1 VKIKPENPICDYMI
15 MKWGISMGFT
25 FVKEVMTKNVISID
39 SSMTVKDAAT
49 MMEDAKVGSIVITKE
64 SVPVGILTERDF
76 VNRVVGKDKA
86 ASTPVSEV
94 MTQPITVVKPDETV
108 WNVAD
113 VMRTKN
119 IHKVPVQDGDKLVGI
134 FTATDLV
141 RICSYGSDSQMR
153 KITENILIRLKNTP
167 KQEV

>member
-1 VKIKPENPICDYMI
+1 
-15 MKWGISMGFT
+15 MGFT

-39 SSMTVKDAAT
+39 SSMTVKDAAA
-49 MMEDAKVGSIVITKE
+49 MMDDANVGSIIITKE
-64 SVPVGILTERDF
+64 NIPVGILTERDF
-76 VNRVVGKDKA
+76 VRSVVGKFKA
-86 ASTPVSEV
+86 LSTPLSEV
-94 MTQPITVVKPDETV
+94 MSQPITVVGPDETV
-108 WNVAD
+108 WDVAE
-113 VMRTKN
+113 VMRSKG

-153 KITENILIRLKNTP
+153 KITEQILIRLKNNP

>member
-1 VKIKPENPICDYMI
+1 
-15 MKWGISMGFT
+15 MGFT

-49 MMEDAKVGSIVITKE
+49 MMEDANVGSIVITNE
-64 SVPVGILTERDF
+64 NIPVGILTERDF

-86 ASTPVSEV
+86 PSTQVSEV
-94 MTQPITVVKPDETV
+94 MTQPIKVVGPDETI
-108 WNVAD
+108 WDVAE
-113 VMRTKN
+113 VMRSKN

-141 RICSYGSDSQMR
+141 RVCSYGSDSQMR
-153 KITENILIRLKNTP
+153 KVTEQILIRLKNTP

>member
-1 VKIKPENPICDYMI
+1 MA
-15 MKWGISMGFT
+15 FT

-49 MMEDAKVGSIVITKE
+49 MMDDANVGSIIVTKE
-64 SVPVGILTERDF
+64 NIPVGILTERDF
-76 VNRVVGKDKA
+76 VKRVVGKFIA
-86 ASTPVSEV
+86 LSTPLSEV
-94 MTQPITVVKPDETV
+94 MTQPITVVGPDETI
-108 WNVAD
+108 WDVAE

-141 RICSYGSDSQMR
+141 RVCSYGSDSQMR
-153 KITENILIRLKNTP
+153 KITEQILLRLQNSPQQK
-167 KQEV
+167 V

>member
-1 VKIKPENPICDYMI
+1 MAFTYVKD
-15 MKWGISMGFT
+15 
-25 FVKEVMTKNVISID
+25 VMTKNVISID
-39 SSMTVKDAAT
+39 SSMTVKDAAA
-49 MMEDAKVGSIVITKE
+49 MMEDTNVGSIVITDGNT
-64 SVPVGILTERDF
+64 PVGILTERDF

-86 ASTPVSEV
+86 SDTPLSEV
-94 MTQPITVVKPDETV
+94 MTQPITVVEPDETV
-108 WNVAD
+108 WNVAE

-119 IHKVPVQDGDKLVGI
+119 IHKVPVQDGNKLVGI

-153 KITENILIRLKNTP
+153 KITEQILIRLKNTP

>member
-1 VKIKPENPICDYMI
+1 
-15 MKWGISMGFT
+15 MGFT

-39 SSMTVKDAAT
+39 SSMTVKDAAAV
-49 MMEDAKVGSIVITKE
+49 MEDANVGCVVITKE
-64 SVPVGILTERDF
+64 NIPVGILTERDF

-86 ASTPVSEV
+86 ASTRVSEV
-94 MTQPITVVKPDETV
+94 MTQPIAVVGPDETI
-108 WNVAD
+108 WDVAE
-113 VMRTKN
+113 VMRSKN

-141 RICSYGSDSQMR
+141 RVCSYGSDSQMR
-153 KITENILIRLKNTP
+153 KITEQILIRLKNTP